1 MCFAIKQTSHL
12 ILSGAYLLIRSVSS
26 APMTCF
32 RSYIIVLGLVW
43 PSILCHSVAVA
54 PISLWA
60 IWLDQYL
67 FEVEQAIQLGQYLF
81 EVKNVKQVKSRV
93 FIGFLYI
100 SAQWPPSRFTQQTV
114 LLVVSQYSIFC
125 PKLKWIS
132 LLIALNS
139 ATIFMKKVG
148 TSAIQ
153 DSFILDFLVGILT
166 VIVTILQA

>member
-67 FEVEQAIQLGQYLF
+67 FEVE
-81 EVKNVKQVKSRV
+81 NVKQVKSRV

-153 DSFILDFLVGILT
+153 DSFIFNFVVGILT